1 MKQIQEKNKTE
12 KDNSELAARSVAK
25 FLKIGP
31 RKMRLVINPIRHQ
44 HPERAFQILMT
55 FQKKAARMVEKVLK
69 AAVANAKVL
78 KMDESRLTI
87 SDVRADGGPMMKRFM
102 ERSMG
107 RANRILKRTTHL
119 TLILKEGDK
128 QWKIS
133 KTAEAKEAES
143 QTSQP
148 GKKTAGR
155 KSALGGKKTA
165 GAGA

>member
-1 MKQIQEKNKTE
+1 MKKIEEKKQVQKN
-12 KDNSELAARSVAK
+12 DSEMAARSVAK

-31 RKMRLVINPIRHQ
+31 RKMRLVIDPIRHQ

-69 AAVANAKVL
+69 SAVANAKVL
-78 KMDESRLTI
+78 GMDESRLTI
-87 SDVRADGGPMMKRFM
+87 ADVRADGGPVMKRFM

-119 TLILKEGDK
+119 TLILKEGDQ

-133 KTAEAKEAES
+133 KSIESKEDES
-143 QTSQP
+143 ENPQT

-155 KSALGGKKTA
+155 KKKTA

>member
-1 MKQIQEKNKTE
+1 MKKVEEKKQIKQE
-12 KDNSELAARSVAK
+12 SSQRAARSVAK
-25 FLKIGP
+25 FLKIAP
-31 RKMRLVINPIRHQ
+31 RKMRLVIDPIRHQ

-55 FQKKAARMVEKVLK
+55 LQKKGARMVEKVLK
-69 AAVANAKVL
+69 SAVANAKVL
-78 KMDESRLTI
+78 GMDEARLTI
-87 SDVRADGGPMMKRFM
+87 ADVRADGGPVMKRFM

-107 RANRILKRTTHL
+107 RANKILKRTTHL

-133 KTAEAKEAES
+133 KTAESKEAENET
-143 QTSQP
+143 QT

-155 KSALGGKKTA
+155 KKKTA

>member
-1 MKQIQEKNKTE
+1 MKKVEEKKQIQKEKS
-12 KDNSELAARSVAK
+12 DRAARAVVK
-25 FLKIGP
+25 FLRISP

-55 FQKKAARMVEKVLK
+55 LQKKAARMVEKILK
-69 AAVANAKVL
+69 TAVANAKVL
-78 KMDESRLTI
+78 GMDEARLTI
-87 SDVRADGGPMMKRFM
+87 ADVRADGGPVMKRFM

-119 TLILKEGDK
+119 TLILKEGDR

-133 KTAEAKEAES
+133 KTADSKEAENETQS
-143 QTSQP
+143 
-148 GKKTAGR
+148 GKKTSGR
-155 KSALGGKKTA
+155 KSASGGKKTA